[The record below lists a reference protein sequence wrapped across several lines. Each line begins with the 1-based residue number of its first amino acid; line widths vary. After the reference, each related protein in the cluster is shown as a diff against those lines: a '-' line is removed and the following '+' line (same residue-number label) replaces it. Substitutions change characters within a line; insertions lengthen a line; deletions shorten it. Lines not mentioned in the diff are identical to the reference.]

1 MPMLNYGERAKF
13 KNGTDKPFI
22 YRGGLK
28 ELLLPAFAN
37 GPLHS
42 RFPLQ
47 LFLSSTTSLLPLLTL
62 ALALAGRSM
71 LQCPMGRVPLVSWT
85 FPLEQEADAG
95 AGVTAPGSH
104 AAAVPARLGALCKA
118 LAEDLTSS
126 RVNSYKGSC

>member
-37 GPLHS
+37 GLLHTW
-42 RFPLQ
+42 FPLQ

-62 ALALAGRSM
+62 ALALAGRST

-85 FPLEQEADAG
+85 FPLSRRLMLAQEG
-95 AGVTAPGSH
+95 RLPAPTLLQSLPGWEPFAKRS
-104 AAAVPARLGALCKA
+104 LK
-118 LAEDLTSS
+118 T
-126 RVNSYKGSC
+126 